1 MKINTHRAHQSILFA
16 RLCCFGVDDNILFTR
31 LCASHDD
38 DNFLFAGPQGPH
50 VAQVPFLPRK
60 NERHFRKKQNHS
72 KKKRVGTTRF
82 AAAWCPFVT

>member
-16 RLCCFGVDDNILFTR
+16 RLCCFGVHDNILFTR

-38 DNFLFAGPQGPH
+38 DNALFAGPQGPH

-60 NERHFRKKQNHS
+60 KKRHLRKKQNRN
-72 KKKRVGTTRF
+72 KRTAVASHRF

>member
-1 MKINTHRAHQSILFA
+1 MKNNTHRGPQSILFA
-16 RLCCFGVDDNILFTR
+16 RLCCFGVHDNILFTR

-38 DNFLFAGPQGPH
+38 DNALFAGPQGPH

-60 NERHFRKKQNHS
+60 IDRHFRKKQDHS
-72 KKKRVGTTRF
+72 KRAREADHRF